1 MAPIDDA
8 LEDLKSQEHPNYSY
22 TAKKYGIERTKL
34 SRRHRGII
42 GSKEEATEEKRLLN
56 KQQQKNLVQYVNT
69 LSERG
74 LPPTN
79 AMVRNF
85 ARDICGKQPG
95 HNWVLRFVS
104 NHKHTLKSDYL
115 EGLDSSRR
123 KADSTAQFTYY
134 FERVYNLALSLF
146 PTNLSS

>member
-8 LEDLKSQEHPNYSY
+8 LEDLKSQEHPNYTY
-22 TAKKYGIERTKL
+22 TAQKYGVERTKL

-42 GSKEEATEEKRLLN
+42 GSKEDSTEQKRLLS
-56 KQQQKNLVQYVNT
+56 KQQQKNLVQYINT

-85 ARDICGKQPG
+85 AKDICGKQPG
-95 HNWVLRFVS
+95 QNWVLRFVS
-104 NHKHTLKSDYL
+104 NFKTTLKSDYL
-115 EGLDSSRR
+115 EGLDLCRR
-123 KADSTAQFTYY
+123 NADSTVQFTRY
-134 FERVYNLALSLF
+134 FERVCGITLLLF
-146 PTNLSS
+146 PANLRS